1 MKTRDSKLQNRQ
13 PAPDGGYRDVNEALA
28 AVSQE
33 QWKGLARLAECL
45 LRDLRSDPRLARYLA
60 GVHGEEIVNTA
71 VLAVQRWAASP
82 GIGRA
87 VDGDHLKESES
98 FLAHLKQIIRSIAN
112 NFRRHKAGRVFHQ
125 PIGDQTLDCSA
136 CEPVDSSNLEK
147 DVALKDLIRVLL
159 PRVFQDLQKKPKQ
172 LSVLREWARADALD
186 PVLPPVESK
195 FVRFCLRQ
203 AVLKQLRRLA
213 ASDLKL
219 NNPTGKELLF

>member
-1 MKTRDSKLQNRQ
+1 MNAKNSNSRTLH
-13 PAPDGGYRDVNEALA
+13 DGYSDVTEALA
-28 AVSQE
+28 AVSEE
-33 QWKGLARLAECL
+33 QWKELARLAECL

-60 GVHGEEIVNTA
+60 GTRGEEIVNSA
-71 VLAVQRWAASP
+71 VLAVQRGASSP

-87 VDGDHLKESES
+87 VNGDHLKECGS
-98 FLAHLKQIIRSIAN
+98 FLSHLKQIIRSIAN

-125 PIGDQTLDCSA
+125 PIGEQTFDCST
-136 CEPVDSSNLEK
+136 CEPADSGNLEK
-147 DVALKDLIRVLL
+147 EVALNDLIRVLL
-159 PRVFQDLQKKPKQ
+159 RRVFHDLQKKPKQ
-172 LSVLREWARADALD
+172 LSVLQEWARSEALD